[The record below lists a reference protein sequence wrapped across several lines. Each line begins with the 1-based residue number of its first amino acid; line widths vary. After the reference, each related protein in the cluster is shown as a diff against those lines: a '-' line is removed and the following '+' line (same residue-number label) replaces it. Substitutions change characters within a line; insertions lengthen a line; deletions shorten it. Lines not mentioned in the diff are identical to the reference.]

1 MFGKVEI
8 LVVIIVLLLTL
19 YFVIA
24 WGAGRRRNSPTS
36 KEITRYLFGVR
47 IFIIII
53 AIVSLI
59 LWLLL

>member
-8 LVVIIVLLLTL
+8 LIVTIVLLLTF

-36 KEITRYLFGVR
+36 KEVTRYLFGVR
-47 IFIIII
+47 ILIIII

-59 LWLLL
+59 LWFLM